1 MIDAKFGNLI
11 PCIWIETHL
20 RKKEKKRII
29 NSIFDWKIMYKYA
42 LGVPTFIKILKI
54 LNMNPHIAMDDID
67 EFTDLK

>member
-29 NSIFDWKIMYKYA
+29 NSIFDWKIMYKYTFKTSV
-42 LGVPTFIKILKI
+42 GTNKKKKNPKFIKY
-54 LNMNPHIAMDDID
+54 
-67 EFTDLK
+67 